1 MAVNKIGAM
10 AILFCGMILLGAN
23 VEVAAV
29 RPGPGPVTPCIPRC
43 FLVEYVICDG
53 VKTGPKCT
61 NCCFSNGCTLH
72 HFSGWEEYCT
82 WPPVQ
87 KLGFGKG
94 IYNI

>member
-23 VEVAAV
+23 VEVTAV
-29 RPGPGPVTPCIPRC
+29 RPGPDKACPTLCIIGI
-43 FLVEYVICDG
+43 EYVDCDG
-53 VKTGPKCT
+53 EKIYDDCT
-61 NCCFSNGCTLH
+61 NCCFYKGCTF
-72 HFSGWEEYCT
+72 HFAGGREVYCT

-94 IYNI
+94 VYKI